1 MAVTETD
8 VRRVAELARLG
19 LPDARVP
26 ALVAELNTI
35 LDHMASLAKVDTTG
49 AGEAAGVG
57 DGGMPLRVDG
67 GAPYPLARAV
77 SAFAPAER
85 EGFLLVPRLATHVAP
100 RNTDGTGHDSVGDDA
115 GENVIAEEITDQQDE
130 EAP

>member
-1 MAVTETD
+1 MAVTESD

-26 ALVAELNTI
+26 ALAAELNTI
-35 LDHMASLAKVDTTG
+35 LDHMAILSRVDTTA

-57 DGGMPLRVDG
+57 DGGMPLRADG

-77 SAFAPAER
+77 SAFAPATR
-85 EGFLLVPRLATHVAP
+85 DGFLLVPRLATHVAP
-100 RNTDGTGHDSVGDDA
+100 QGTDGTGVDSVGDDE
-115 GENVIAEEITDQQDE
+115 GENVLSKVITDAQAED
-130 EAP
+130 AP